1 MRHEDVLRNN
11 GYDFPEHR
19 PVNRATFVRGYD
31 KAKRSVA
38 SEREVLCP
46 AGLCRILAT
55 EGYIIM
61 GELDDSYLPFEMVVE
76 NPYGRYMVA
85 PR

>member
-11 GYDFPEHR
+11 GCDFPEHR
-19 PVNRATFVRGYD
+19 PVSRATLIRGYD
-31 KAKRSVA
+31 KVKGSVA

-46 AGLCRILAT
+46 AGLRRILAA
-55 EGYIIM
+55 EGYIIL

-76 NPYGRYMVA
+76 NPYGCYMVA